1 MIFWCKIS
9 HFKLFEECF
18 VFLRNICF
26 NFLSRPSFVQVSPIR
41 RSNPSYGIFYCPM
54 MSNCVNAT
62 SEWNIPL
69 IKPDLPWVSNSLRS
83 IIAHQWLWFH
93 CKLPNYVSSLF
104 CKIWITCN
112 LMIANPT
119 KSEINAYKSI
129 KALRFVRSIE
139 VHMNSKMIAKNLY
152 NNKIIVLVR
161 KGGNGL
167 NSTMLH

>member
-1 MIFWCKIS
+1 
-9 HFKLFEECF
+9 
-18 VFLRNICF
+18 
-26 NFLSRPSFVQVSPIR
+26 
-41 RSNPSYGIFYCPM
+41 
-54 MSNCVNAT
+54 
-62 SEWNIPL
+62 
-69 IKPDLPWVSNSLRS
+69 
-83 IIAHQWLWFH
+83 
-93 CKLPNYVSSLF
+93 
-104 CKIWITCN
+104 
-112 LMIANPT
+112 MIANPT